1 MHVVD
6 LAFAVESEGSRSK
19 DCSFGVVKQRNI
31 RAWHDVRVVHEH
43 AETIAS
49 HVTEDWRK
57 LIMLKEGDLEKCP
70 WISQKEA
77 MIVTW
82 RALGFRWTVSPQ
94 RSTV

>member
-49 HVTEDWRK
+49 HVTED
-57 LIMLKEGDLEKCP
+57 
-70 WISQKEA
+70 
-77 MIVTW
+77 
-82 RALGFRWTVSPQ
+82 
-94 RSTV
+94 